1 MIEIKEETKTYNA
14 KIKFSYL
21 GFDQDTAT
29 VWWQLGFD
37 TEFGSFVT
45 DKVNLNKPEQISN
58 ILKTLEL
65 RSWEE
70 LPRKYARV
78 KVKNKKVI
86 GIGNIIRNDWLVI
99 G

>member
-1 MIEIKEETKTYNA
+1 MINFDEETKIYNA
-14 KIKFSYL
+14 KVKFSYL
-21 GFDQDTAT
+21 GFNEDETI
-29 VWWQLGFD
+29 WWQLGFD